1 MALKDR
7 APRWVKDLANATTR
21 QYAVATARWRPW
33 PDFLLIGTKR
43 GGTTSLFTYLLQHP
57 GILGMFPQAR
67 GLKSPAYFFE
77 HFARGENWYRS
88 HFHTAAYRST
98 VERRLGYQPLTGESS
113 PYYLYDPRIAARVA
127 NAIPSVKVIVLLRHP
142 VKRAFSQYQDNV
154 QNGLEPLSFEDALA
168 AEPTRVSGELER
180 MDADPYYYSVAHDFF
195 GYRDR
200 GVYLPQLERWYDAL
214 PESQLL
220 VLPSEEFYSD
230 EQAVFDQTC
239 EFLGLPKYTLPRR
252 ERRNHVPAPKM
263 NDATWA
269 ELCDFYAPHNEALAK
284 RLGPAF
290 TWPA

>member
-43 GGTTSLFTYLLQHP
+43 GGTTSLFNYLLQHP

-77 HFARGENWYRS
+77 HYARGESWYRS

-98 VERRLGYQPLTGESS
+98 VERRLGYPPLTGESS

-127 NAIPSVKVIVLLRHP
+127 NAMPSVKVIVLLRHP

-180 MDADPYYYSVAHDFF
+180 MNADPYYYSVAHDFF
-195 GYRDR
+195 SYRDR
-200 GVYLPQLERWYDAL
+200 GVYLPQLERWYDVL
-214 PESQLL
+214 PEKQLL
-220 VLPSEEFYSD
+220 VLPSEEFYAD

-239 EFLGLPKYTLPRR
+239 EFLGLPAYALPRK

-269 ELCDFYAPHNEALAK
+269 ELCDFYAPHNEEVAK
-284 RLGPAF
+284 RLGSSF